1 MRRNKRSSLKMEQ
14 TLQQTKKEMKNLG
27 AGGGSSSTTEDTKSG
42 TSRKQFS
49 TAKGS
54 KKIGKKFKNSLQTLL
69 LYSKLWGNLDV
80 EKNSKTKQ
88 AEPPP
93 CGFLSLSL
101 SLSLSLTLS
110 LAQQLCASFLPRTFL
125 RETKAQQSSS
135 KPHNSPSSI
144 QLFIQAQQSSSN
156 SYNSPSSKCSPS
168 KSFTLLILL
177 SSLSFCLSV

>member
-1 MRRNKRSSLKMEQ
+1 MEQ

-27 AGGGSSSTTEDTKSG
+27 AGGGGSSTTEDTKSG

-54 KKIGKKFKNSLQTLL
+54 IKIGKKFKNSLQTLL

-101 SLSLSLTLS
+101 SHPLSRAATVR
-110 LAQQLCASFLPRTFL
+110 FLPPADLPERDEGST
-125 RETKAQQSSS
+125 E
-135 KPHNSPSSI
+135 
-144 QLFIQAQQSSSN
+144 FI
-156 SYNSPSSKCSPS
+156 
-168 KSFTLLILL
+168 
-177 SSLSFCLSV
+177 

>member
-1 MRRNKRSSLKMEQ
+1 MEQ

-27 AGGGSSSTTEDTKSG
+27 AGGGGSSTTEDTKSG
-42 TSRKQFS
+42 TSTKQFS

-54 KKIGKKFKNSLQTLL
+54 IKIGKKFKNSLQTLL

-101 SLSLSLTLS
+101 SLTLS

-144 QLFIQAQQSSSN
+144 HFSFRLNRVHLIHTIHHHPVVFIQ
-156 SYNSPSSKCSPS
+156 CSPS
-168 KSFTLLILL
+168 NSFALLILL